1 MYNIFFFSSQDSLA
15 APYKHLRHLKGEL
28 HNTCATVISQPLIST
43 DNGKPE
49 RQNSSHNGSIV
60 WNRR

>member
-1 MYNIFFFSSQDSLA
+1 MYNIFFFIAGQPCSTLQTLA
-15 APYKHLRHLKGEL
+15 PPKGEL
-28 HNTCATVISQPLIST
+28 YNTCATVISQPLIST